1 MCSYHLGTLDGM
13 APSVHPEAWIA
24 PGVVLVGRVTVG
36 RAASVW
42 YGSVL
47 RADDDEIVVGE
58 ECNIQD
64 QCCLHVD
71 SGEPVI
77 LAERVSLGHRA
88 TVHGA
93 HVEAGALIGIG
104 AIVLGR
110 ARVGAGSLVAAGAVV
125 RPGQRIPAGRP
136 RGRCPGPGGARA
148 HRRRPCDVRGHRR
161 QLHAA
166 RGPPPGGGLGEARR
180 AAGPVRSRL
189 YRVRGRGTGGLLEL
203 LSKELV
209 KPPGDGPGM
218 ALLGHAGEPGRVVA
232 LYQGSL

>member
-1 MCSYHLGTLDGM
+1 VRGYHLGTLDGVT
-13 APSVHPEAWIA
+13 PSVHPDAWLA

-47 RADDDEIVVGE
+47 RADDDEIVVGP

-71 SGEPVI
+71 AGEPVI

-110 ARVGAGSLVAAGAVV
+110 ARIGAGSLVAAGTVV
-125 RPGQRIPAGRP
+125 RPGQQIPAG
-136 RGRCPGPGGARA
+136 
-148 HRRRPCDVRGHRR
+148 V
-161 QLHAA
+161 LV
-166 RGPPPGGGLGEARR
+166 
-180 AAGPVRSRL
+180 AGV
-189 YRVRGRGTGGLLEL
+189 
-203 LSKELV
+203 
-209 KPPGDGPGM
+209 
-218 ALLGHAGEPGRVVA
+218 PGRVVRELTDEDRA
-232 LYQGSL
+232 TFGDTAARYKQRAARHANADWTVPGR